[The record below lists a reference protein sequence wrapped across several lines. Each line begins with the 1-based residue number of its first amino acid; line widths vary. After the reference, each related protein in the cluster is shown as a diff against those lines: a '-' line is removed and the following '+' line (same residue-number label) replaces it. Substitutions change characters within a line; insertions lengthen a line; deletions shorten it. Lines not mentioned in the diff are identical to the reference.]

1 MKKQTK
7 TSRVISSAYFKPSA
21 ANRMLRDAFEA
32 EKAGDLVTAV
42 RRFKQLARFNSNIAL
57 SKSSV
62 HVDPQTAYKLM
73 GHALNAEQ
81 SGDVLNATRLYK
93 RVARSISN
101 IARSKLGTIFSN
113 EMNPPEVSKAIY
125 WYKSAV
131 RNGDAS
137 CAWNLAMQYAK
148 MGRKRGYL
156 HWLKIAEEMGDE
168 DAPAE
173 LANNKWWNKNN
184 SKSVRTE
191 TRRRTS
197 PKAKRRLA

>member
-1 MKKQTK
+1 MKKQVES
-7 TSRVISSAYFKPSA
+7 SRATSSANLKPSA
-21 ANRMLRDAFEA
+21 VYRTLWDAFEA
-32 EKAGDLVTAV
+32 EKAGDLAGAV
-42 RRFKQLARFNSNIAL
+42 RRFKQVARSASKMAL
-57 SKSSV
+57 SKSSAQM
-62 HVDPQTAYKLM
+62 DTQAAYQMMQDAVK
-73 GHALNAEQ
+73 AEY
-81 SGDVLNATRLYK
+81 SGDVSTAIRLYK

-101 IARSKLGTIFSN
+101 IARSELGTIYSN

-131 RNGDAS
+131 RNGDDS

-156 HWLKIAEEMGDE
+156 YWLKIAEEMGDE

-173 LANNKWWNKNN
+173 LANNNWWNKNN
-184 SKSVRTE
+184 SEFVRTE

-197 PKAKRRLA
+197 PGAKRRLA